1 VSSALPRLIAFV
13 AVIIAGVVPGV
24 WGHRWVSSSTL
35 ADTAARL
42 ALVPLTVGEWEGRDL
57 EVNPR
62 ELRLAEAVGSLR
74 RHYVHRHTGATVTLL
89 AVCGRPGPISVHTP
103 EVCFPGA
110 GYEEMGAV
118 TRREIAGLS
127 GDRFWYRRFQKTGP
141 TPALLAITY
150 AWTDT
155 GPWEAPDNP
164 RLSLA
169 RHPALL
175 KVYVT
180 RTLSDSKEPPD
191 GDPTS
196 DFLRALTPPLR
207 AALFPAA

>member
-1 VSSALPRLIAFV
+1 
-13 AVIIAGVVPGV
+13 
-24 WGHRWVSSSTL
+24 VSSSTL
-35 ADTAARL
+35 TDMAARL

-74 RHYVHRHTGATVTLL
+74 RSYVHRHSGATVMLV

-110 GYEEMGAV
+110 GFEELGSV
-118 TRREIAGLS
+118 SRREVAGLS

-141 TPALLAITY
+141 TPALLGVTY
-150 AWTDT
+150 AWMATES
-155 GPWEAPDNP
+155 WEAPDNP
-164 RLSLA
+164 RVSLA
-169 RHPALL
+169 RHQALL
-175 KVYVT
+175 KVYIT
-180 RTLSDSKEPPD
+180 RPLADSKESPA

-196 DFLRALTPPLR
+196 DFILALTPPLR
-207 AALFPAA
+207 AALFPAG